1 MPMSLDQA
9 MHLAIG
15 LRLALE
21 PGCDRIEIA
30 GSVRR
35 GKPEPHDLEIVLIP
49 KRTFVQTGNLFGEM
63 SELELDHFEPAL
75 RDVLAGGRWEF
86 DPLIKRNG
94 PRYKRLREV
103 QTGMCCDLF
112 MATLAGWGGALAI
125 RTGPAEFSQGLVTLA
140 LRQGKHVADGY
151 LIHGHPK
158 PEGGCPK
165 RSRCP
170 LILPTLSE
178 EAFFSALGLQW
189 CEPRDRRHAAETARP
204 PGQPVTSLALGHE
217 AGAADSAL
225 PVREERQG

>member
-1 MPMSLDQA
+1 MNLDQA
-9 MHLAIG
+9 LRLAIG

-35 GKPEPHDLEIVLIP
+35 GKPEPHDLEIVAIP
-49 KRTFVQTGNLFGEM
+49 KSTFVATGNLFGEM
-63 SELELDHFEPAL
+63 SELELDPFEPAL

-112 MATLAGWGGALAI
+112 LATPAGWGGALAI

-158 PEGGCPK
+158 SEGGCPK
-165 RSRCP
+165 GSRCP
-170 LILPTLSE
+170 LILPTLE
-178 EAFFSALGLQW
+178 ETDFLSALGLPFLAPEHRTIGAIQ
-189 CEPRDRRHAAETARP
+189 HAPMSVDGSQRKRIV
-204 PGQPVTSLALGHE
+204 G
-217 AGAADSAL
+217 
-225 PVREERQG
+225 